1 MGATVDTAGTAAA
14 ADTMIRWLGVVSR
27 RHSNDEAVRTPQQLQ
42 QSQQQIQLP
51 QQPQQL
57 QQSQESPQS
66 TQDGWR
72 PAQWLNDIIHMLT
85 SADSNVEETQ

>member
-1 MGATVDTAGTAAA
+1 MDTAGTAAA

-51 QQPQQL
+51 QQL
-57 QQSQESPQS
+57 QQPQESPQS

-72 PAQWLNDIIHMLT
+72 PAQGLNDIIHMLT